1 MRDAT
6 PVRTRP
12 IRVLSLFS
20 FALLAAC
27 GPTQSGSGY
36 ATVTSRGGP
45 PALPVATHPDA
56 PVVPAGTTLGGGAAQ
71 KVTLASMPAG
81 MTQDMIDKG
90 QASFG
95 TVCAGCHGPGGVGT
109 AAAPKL
115 ADSQWINIH
124 GNYDEIVATIMAGVP
139 QPKEHPG
146 MMPPRGGGQ
155 FTDDQVKELAAY
167 VYALSHQGNS

>member
-1 MRDAT
+1 MRDVSPT
-6 PVRTRP
+6 WTRPVR
-12 IRVLSLFS
+12 VLRLFP

-27 GPTQSGSGY
+27 APDQSGSGY
-36 ATVTSRGGP
+36 NTVTYRGGP
-45 PALPVATHPDA
+45 PALPQATHPEPPAVA
-56 PVVPAGTTLGGGAAQ
+56 PGTTLGGAPA
-71 KVTLASMPAG
+71 KVTLATMPPG
-81 MTQDMIDKG
+81 VTQDMIDKG

-95 TVCAGCHGPGGVGT
+95 TVCVGCHGPGGVGS

-124 GNYDEIVATIMAGVP
+124 GSYDEIVATIMAGVP
-139 QPKEHPG
+139 QPKQHPG

-155 FTDDQVKELAAY
+155 FTDEQVRELAAY